1 MTPIIQ
7 PVWQDQD
14 GKVVACTEK
23 IKVMQENLEELLET
37 AQEAFEDALL
47 MGCTE
52 AQLRDFFSQLM
63 QTHLHNPYAEPP
75 KSSE

>member
-1 MTPIIQ
+1 
-7 PVWQDQD
+7 
-14 GKVVACTEK
+14 
-23 IKVMQENLEELLET
+23 MQENLEELLEM